1 MHQSISKKIFIYL
14 FIYLLFGTI
23 NNKYLISASPLKIN
37 QIKITG
43 LSDQETK
50 NLLSDLS
57 QFKFKNLLFLDE
69 LKIQKV
75 MMENNLIEKYT
86 IFKKYPSSL
95 EISIDKT
102 KFLANIIKNEKNY
115 FIGSNGRFIET
126 KESNNEIPFIFG
138 NFVMKEFLYLKELLN
153 FSNLNYN
160 DIKKFFYFPS
170 GRWDIEIKSGITI
183 KLPKDNIKE
192 SLELSIEILN
202 NKNFQNIKIID
213 LRQSKQL
220 ITYG

>member
-23 NNKYLISASPLKIN
+23 NNKYLISASPIKIN

-102 KFLANIIKNEKNY
+102 KFLENIIKNEKNY

-202 NKNFQNIKIID
+202 NENFQNIKIID

>member
-23 NNKYLISASPLKIN
+23 NNKYLISASPQKIN

-138 NFVMKEFLYLKELLN
+138 NFVMKEFLYLKKLLN

-202 NKNFQNIKIID
+202 NENFQNIKIID

>member
-102 KFLANIIKNEKNY
+102 KFLANIIKNEKKLFY
-115 FIGSNGRFIET
+115 W
-126 KESNNEIPFIFG
+126 
-138 NFVMKEFLYLKELLN
+138 
-153 FSNLNYN
+153 
-160 DIKKFFYFPS
+160 IK
-170 GRWDIEIKSGITI
+170 W
-183 KLPKDNIKE
+183 
-192 SLELSIEILN
+192 
-202 NKNFQNIKIID
+202 KI
-213 LRQSKQL
+213 
-220 ITYG
+220 Y

>member
-23 NNKYLISASPLKIN
+23 NNKYLISVSPLKIN

>member
-1 MHQSISKKIFIYL
+1 
-14 FIYLLFGTI
+14 
-23 NNKYLISASPLKIN
+23 
-37 QIKITG
+37 
-43 LSDQETK
+43 
-50 NLLSDLS
+50 
-57 QFKFKNLLFLDE
+57 
-69 LKIQKV
+69 
-75 MMENNLIEKYT
+75 
-86 IFKKYPSSL
+86 
-95 EISIDKT
+95 
-102 KFLANIIKNEKNY
+102 
-115 FIGSNGRFIET
+115 
-126 KESNNEIPFIFG
+126 
-138 NFVMKEFLYLKELLN
+138 MKEFLYLKELLN

-202 NKNFQNIKIID
+202 NENFQNIKIID